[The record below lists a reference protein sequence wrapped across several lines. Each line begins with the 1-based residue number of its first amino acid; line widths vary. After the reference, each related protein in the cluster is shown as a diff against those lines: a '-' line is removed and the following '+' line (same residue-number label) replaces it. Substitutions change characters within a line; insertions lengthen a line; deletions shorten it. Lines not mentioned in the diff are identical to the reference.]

1 MEQSFTFING
11 KIIDLLWSFA
21 KKISKTQLAM
31 PEEYT
36 FYINLIMHTS
46 GMLERILRNDTLT
59 VSEKELGRLVQEPIY
74 PVIVASIET
83 MEEALNMDV
92 PAEEVYFYRTVSQ
105 KCSVYRR

>member
-1 MEQSFTFING
+1 M
-11 KIIDLLWSFA
+11 WSFA
-21 KKISKTQLAM
+21 KNIQTQLAM

-59 VSEKELGRLVQEPIY
+59 VSEKELGQLVQEPIY

-92 PAEEVYFYRTVSQ
+92 PTEEVYFIAQLVKNAQCIEDKITEIDTLD
-105 KCSVYRR
+105 

>member
-1 MEQSFTFING
+1 ME

-21 KKISKTQLAM
+21 KNIQTQLAM

-74 PVIVASIET
+74 PVIVAQLRLWKKLLIW
-83 MEEALNMDV
+83 M
-92 PAEEVYFYRTVSQ
+92 FQQ
-105 KCSVYRR
+105 KKFILSHS